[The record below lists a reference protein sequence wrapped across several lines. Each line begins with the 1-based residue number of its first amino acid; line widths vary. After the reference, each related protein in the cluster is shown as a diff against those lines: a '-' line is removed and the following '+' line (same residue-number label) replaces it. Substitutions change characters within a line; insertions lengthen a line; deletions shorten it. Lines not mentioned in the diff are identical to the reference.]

1 MKLYICHFPGCT
13 YYTENRNKIDFHHI
27 IPKELWP
34 RINQN
39 VTISFCPTH
48 HRLIFHPDCK
58 SGMHSI
64 QSNDSLEIL
73 GIYKNTHGYSI
84 LYKKTDGT
92 EFFEDFDDKE
102 YQIKT
107 V

>member
-58 SGMHSI
+58 SVMHSI

-84 LYKKTDGT
+84 LYKKADGT

-107 V
+107 I

>member
-1 MKLYICHFPGCT
+1 
-13 YYTENRNKIDFHHI
+13 
-27 IPKELWP
+27 
-34 RINQN
+34 
-39 VTISFCPTH
+39 
-48 HRLIFHPDCK
+48 
-58 SGMHSI
+58 MHSI

-84 LYKKTDGT
+84 LYKRADGT